1 MTGIDDGALQWI
13 MRPMLLLSE
22 SLVHR
27 NLRQRLRYLMLLL
40 MVMQG
45 LVVTSI
51 NLSLEPLRSKGR
63 SASPLA
69 HLAINTWAC
78 S

>member
-1 MTGIDDGALQWI
+1 
-13 MRPMLLLSE
+13 
-22 SLVHR
+22 
-27 NLRQRLRYLMLLL
+27 MLLL